1 MELVTPGIGLL
12 FWMLLSFSIVLF
24 VLKKFAWKPILQ
36 ALKNREDTIEGA
48 LKAADNARAEM
59 AQLKAYN
66 DKILEETKAER
77 ENMIGE
83 ARQLKEKM
91 IADARDTSKVE
102 ADKIMAKAIAE
113 IENQKNAMIND
124 MKDQIAILS
133 VEIAE
138 KILNET
144 LAHDKKQEKYVAD
157 LVDKLKLN

>member
-59 AQLKAYN
+59 AQLKANN

-91 IADARDTSKVE
+91 IADARESAKDE
-102 ADKIMAKAIAE
+102 AAKITAKAMAE

-124 MKDQIAILS
+124 MKDQIAVLS

-138 KILNET
+138 KILRET
-144 LAHDKKQEKYVAD
+144 LAQDKKQQKYVAD
-157 LVDKLKLN
+157 LIDKLKLN

>member
-12 FWMLLSFSIVLF
+12 FWMLLSFGIVLF

-59 AQLKAYN
+59 AQLKANN

-91 IADARDTSKVE
+91 IADARDASKVE
-102 ADKIMAKAIAE
+102 ADKIIAKAIAE

-124 MKDQIAILS
+124 MKDQIAVLS

-144 LAHDKKQEKYVAD
+144 LAHDNKQEKYVAD